1 MSKVI
6 SCFKITGYGSYLPPN
21 IQTSKDLSK
30 IIDKT
35 EDWIINHTGVYER
48 RVSDIDVDQ
57 MGAIAAKEA
66 IGDKEKPDLIINA
79 SGVPKQT
86 LPDTSV
92 FIQKE
97 LGFNSIPSF
106 SIHSTCLSFIVAL
119 NSAAALLQTN
129 SYKKILIVSS
139 DRGTRGRNFDEP
151 ESCSLLGDAAAAI
164 YLEQSNDK
172 NNGIISYNMNT
183 YPDGALLTEVR
194 GGGTHLHPQDTGT
207 KKSDNLFSM
216 NGPQVYRM
224 ARKKVYD
231 LIKKD
236 LEKNN
241 LETTDI
247 SLVIPHQAS
256 GMAVKAYSKYGGF
269 NVSNVVDIIDKT
281 GNCVAASIPLAL
293 VLAYKDNRFK
303 QGDLLYLVGTGA
315 GLSIASCIIKV

>member
-6 SCFKITGYGSYLPPN
+6 SGFKITGYGSYLPPN
-21 IQTSKDLSK
+21 IQTSKELSEF
-30 IIDKT
+30 IDKT
-35 EDWIINHTGVYER
+35 EDWIINHTGVHER

-66 IGDKEKPDLIINA
+66 IGNKEKPDLIINA

-129 SYKKILIVSS
+129 LYKKILIVSS

-183 YPDGALLTEVR
+183 YPDGASLTEVR
-194 GGGTHLHPQDTGT
+194 GGGTHLHPQDKET

-269 NVSNVVDIIDKT
+269 DVNNVVDIIDKT

-293 VLAYKDNRFK
+293 VLAYKDNRIK